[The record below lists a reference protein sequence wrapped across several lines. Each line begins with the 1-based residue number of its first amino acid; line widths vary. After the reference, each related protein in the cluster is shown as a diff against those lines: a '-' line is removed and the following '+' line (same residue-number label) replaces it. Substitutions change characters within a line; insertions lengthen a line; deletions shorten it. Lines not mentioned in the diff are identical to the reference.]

1 MEAKN
6 APDGEDVV
14 LEMFNV
20 GKEDDGKAKVA
31 LLRLVKALV
40 RLYSGSIQAL

>member
-1 MEAKN
+1 MQAAMEAKN

-20 GKEDDGKAKVA
+20 GKEDDGKAA
-31 LLRLVKALV
+31 KASV
-40 RLYSGSIQAL
+40 P